1 MEFYG
6 KDARQF
12 AELGEIFNREQNF
25 SCRIESGKPSLRGV
39 QER

>member
-1 MEFYG
+1 MKLCW
-6 KDARQF
+6 KDAGQF